1 MESIQREDSVAAV
14 VAALSPDLWRS
25 LPPQLVAQRVV
36 AAADRQGLVELLEE
50 VPGAVVG
57 PWEAPPEPADLHD
70 PRVVNL
76 VEFLEAFTWT
86 KLSLPLLCRHMVAV
100 LHTTA

>member
-1 MESIQREDSVAAV
+1 MASIQREDSVAAV

-25 LPPQLVAQRVV
+25 LPPQLVARRVV
-36 AAADRQGLVELLEE
+36 AAADRQDLVELLEE

-57 PWEAPPEPADLHD
+57 PWEAPPEPADPHD

-86 KLSLPLLCRHMVAV
+86 KLSLPLLCRHLVAV
-100 LHTTA
+100 LHDAA

>member
-1 MESIQREDSVAAV
+1 MASIQREDSVAAV
-14 VAALSPDLWRS
+14 VAALSPDIWRS
-25 LPPQLVAQRVV
+25 LPPQLVARRVV
-36 AAADRQGLVELLEE
+36 AAADRSDLVELLED

-57 PWEAPPEPADLHD
+57 PWEASPDPADPHD

-86 KLSLPLLCRHMVAV
+86 KLTLPLLCRHMVAV
-100 LHTTA
+100 LHDAA